1 LAATDLLP
9 LAVEGRRL
17 VARGDSRPVLLRG
30 VNRSGL
36 EYAQPSATRDFLDA
50 ASLSE
55 DDIDTIVRGW
65 GANVIRV
72 PFNQDFVLSGRAGR
86 SGDEYLAALDR
97 LVTWAAARGAY
108 TLLDLQWIDADTPR
122 GVGQDGSI
130 NRVPALPNADSVEV
144 WRRLASHY
152 RDAPSVLFDLFNEPH
167 DPLFDDLT
175 PLEGVRE
182 DGAIVRLPSRSVGMA
197 EWQPWA
203 QLLIRTI
210 RDARPDAVIFVS
222 GVAWAFDLRG
232 FPLRD
237 GRGAPLAN
245 LVYSTHVY
253 PWCRTGLVRLR
264 SHEAEWTAA
273 FGRLAE
279 TEAVFVGEWGG
290 TGERRGAHLAWG
302 RRLEGYLRERGIGWA
317 AWSWADWPFLVADCR
332 ACNYEPTAFG
342 AIVKDALRT

>member
-1 LAATDLLP
+1 LAATDPPP
-9 LAVEGRRL
+9 LAVEGRSL
-17 VARGDSRPVLLRG
+17 VARSESRPVLLRG

-36 EYAQPSATRDFLDA
+36 EYAQPSDGRGFLEA

-65 GANVIRV
+65 GANVIRLG
-72 PFNQDFVLSGRAGR
+72 FNQDFVLHRSDDYLRAI
-86 SGDEYLAALDR
+86 DR
-97 LVTWAAARGAY
+97 VVAWAAARGAY
-108 TLLDLQWIDADTPR
+108 TLLDLQWIDATTPR
-122 GVGQDGSI
+122 GIGSDGSI
-130 NRVPALPNADSVEV
+130 NRVPALPDAGSVEV

-152 RDAPSVLFDLFNEPH
+152 RDASSVLFDLFNEPH

-175 PLEGVRE
+175 PLEGVAE
-182 DGAIVRLPSRSVGMA
+182 DGAIVRLPSRRVSMA

-203 QLLIRTI
+203 HLLIRTI
-210 RDARPDAVIFVS
+210 RDVHPRAVIFVS

-237 GRGAPLAN
+237 ARGAPLPN

-264 SHEAEWTAA
+264 PYEAEWTEA
-273 FGRLAE
+273 FGRLAQS
-279 TEAVFVGEWGG
+279 EAVFVGEWGG
-290 TGERRGAHLAWG
+290 TDARRGHLAFG
-302 RRLEGYLRERGIGWA
+302 RRLEAYMRQRGIGWT
-317 AWSWADWPFLVADCR
+317 AWSWADWPFLVANCR

-342 AIVKDALRT
+342 AIVKRALRGGGLD

>member
-1 LAATDLLP
+1 MVAGRGLAS
-9 LAVEGRRL
+9 AVTG
-17 VARGDSRPVLLRG
+17 APVLLRG

-36 EYAQPSATRDFLDA
+36 EYAQASATRGFLEA

-55 DDIDTIVRGW
+55 DDIETIVRVW
-65 GANVIRV
+65 GANVIRL
-72 PFNQDFVLSGRAGR
+72 PFTQDLVLHGPGRDA
-86 SGDEYLAALDR
+86 YLAALDQA
-97 LVTWAAARGAY
+97 VAWAAARGAY
-108 TLLDLQWIDADTPR
+108 TLLDLQWIDAETPR

-130 NRVPALPNADSVEV
+130 NRVPALPDAGSVEV
-144 WRRLASHY
+144 WRRLASHF

-175 PLEGVRE
+175 PLEGVGE
-182 DGAIVRLPSRSVGMA
+182 GGAIVRLPSRHVGMA

-203 QLLIRTI
+203 HLLVRTI
-210 RDARPDAVIFVS
+210 REQHPRAVVFVS

-237 GRGAPLAN
+237 ARGRPLPD

-253 PWCRTGLVRLR
+253 PWSRTGLVRLR
-264 SHEAEWTAA
+264 SYEAEWTEA

-290 TGERRGAHLAWG
+290 TDAGRGAHLAWG
-302 RRLEGYLRERGIGWA
+302 RRLEAYMRERGIGWT

-342 AIVKDALRT
+342 AIVKDALSRA

>member
-1 LAATDLLP
+1 LPLSTIPP
-9 LAVEGRRL
+9 LAVEGRAL

-36 EYAQPSATRDFLDA
+36 EYAQPSEGRGFLEA

-55 DDIDTIVRGW
+55 DDIDTIVCGW
-65 GANVIRV
+65 GANVIRL
-72 PFNQDFVLSGRAGR
+72 PFNQDFVLNRDG
-86 SGDEYLAALDR
+86 YLAALDQV
-97 LVTWAAARGAY
+97 VTWAAERGAY

-122 GVGQDGSI
+122 GIGADGSV
-130 NRVPALPNADSVEV
+130 NRVPALPDAGSVEV
-144 WRRLASHY
+144 WGRLASRY

-167 DPLFDDLT
+167 DPLFDDIT
-175 PLEGVRE
+175 PLDGVDE
-182 DGAIVRLPSRSVGMA
+182 TGAIVRLPSRRVSMA

-203 QLLIRTI
+203 RLLVRVIR
-210 RDARPDAVIFVS
+210 REHPGAVIFVS

-237 GRGAPLAN
+237 HRGAPFQH

-253 PWCRTGLVRLR
+253 PWSRTGLVRLR
-264 SHEAEWTAA
+264 PYEAEWTHA

-290 TGERRGAHLAWG
+290 TDARRGAHLTWG
-302 RRLEGYLRERGIGWA
+302 RRLEAYMRGRGIGWT

-342 AIVKDALRT
+342 AIVKEALRA